1 LLFTFIDKMI
11 LYIQI
16 TGFGELMLCSLVD
29 RYRVRETSFIR
40 LLQLEEETA
49 DFSEI
54 MALVHEIT
62 QCHIPEDC
70 NINK

>member
-1 LLFTFIDKMI
+1 M

-29 RYRVRETSFIR
+29 RHCVWETSFIQR
-40 LLQLEEETA
+40 LQLEKETA
-49 DFSEI
+49 DSSEI

-70 NINK
+70 NINKQGW